1 MVILDTDHLTVIQR
15 QNEPVYSHLR
25 LRLRQAASDEVGTT
39 IVNIEE
45 QMRGWLAAIRHSRR
59 LEQEIVAYRQLHML
73 FVFFSNVPILDF
85 DELAAVQFSKLRRGR
100 VRLGTMDLKIAAI
113 ALSQGVLLL
122 SRNLTDFRKVP
133 ELWVE
138 DWTSPGT

>member
-1 MVILDTDHLTVIQR
+1 
-15 QNEPVYSHLR
+15 
-25 LRLRQAASDEVGTT
+25 
-39 IVNIEE
+39 
-45 QMRGWLAAIRHSRR
+45 MRGWLAAIRRSRR
-59 LEQEIVAYRQLHML
+59 LKQEIVAYRQLHML
-73 FVFFSNVPILDF
+73 FVFFSNIPILDF

-122 SRNLTDFRKVP
+122 SRNLTDFRQVP

-138 DWTSPGT
+138 DWTSSGT